1 VRERTAA
8 CPFTGDGFG
17 NGGPRTRPHREDQT
31 MTRASTIVTI
41 AVLSAILAPVAVS
54 ATGTT
59 QTSAAP
65 EQQAKIEK
73 AVLTTTTASAGE
85 PTCARR
91 VKVVYA
97 GYGEGNRGTCS
108 GDVRR

>member
-1 VRERTAA
+1 
-8 CPFTGDGFG
+8 
-17 NGGPRTRPHREDQT
+17 
-31 MTRASTIVTI
+31 MTRTSTIVTI

-59 QTSAAP
+59 QKPPAP
-65 EQQAKIEK
+65 EQQVKIEK
-73 AVLTTTTASAGE
+73 AVLTTTTTASADE
-85 PTCARR
+85 PACARR

-97 GYGEGNRGTCS
+97 GYGEGSRSSCS

>member
-1 VRERTAA
+1 
-8 CPFTGDGFG
+8 
-17 NGGPRTRPHREDQT
+17 

-54 ATGTT
+54 ATGST
-59 QTSAAP
+59 QKPAAP
-65 EQQAKIEK
+65 EQQVKIEK
-73 AVLTTTTASAGE
+73 AVLTATASADE
-85 PTCARR
+85 PACPRR

>member
-1 VRERTAA
+1 
-8 CPFTGDGFG
+8 
-17 NGGPRTRPHREDQT
+17 
-31 MTRASTIVTI
+31 MSRASTIVTI

-54 ATGTT
+54 ATGST

-73 AVLTTTTASAGE
+73 AVLTSTISADE
-85 PTCARR
+85 PTCVRR

-97 GYGEGNRGTCS
+97 GYGEGNRGSCS
-108 GDVRR
+108 ATGDVRR